1 MEITHNNKKYL
12 IGEMVEPNP
21 INKLQ
26 LFDIITIFEVVEED
40 EHGMC
45 PPILKP
51 IDYFYK
57 DREDIAQLVKERID
71 YITRTTTQHLEYRDM
86 FVSLFHDE
94 EKLTMVFL
102 NDRGETKS
110 ICYDDNFFY
119 VESLLEEYYN
129 MILSSFKGWR
139 DRELDQQDLEELKE
153 YLVAFYKWLDGG
165 NEEEPLD
172 FEVLSEELQELLKGE
187 VNNG

>member
-57 DREDIAQLVKERID
+57 DREDIAQHSFECVWSESSTVLLLHRIWHIFSPD
-71 YITRTTTQHLEYRDM
+71 KSYRHFADLLISGRLKFLE
-86 FVSLFHDE
+86 
-94 EKLTMVFL
+94 
-102 NDRGETKS
+102 G
-110 ICYDDNFFY
+110 C
-119 VESLLEEYYN
+119 
-129 MILSSFKGWR
+129 SS
-139 DRELDQQDLEELKE
+139 
-153 YLVAFYKWLDGG
+153 Y
-165 NEEEPLD
+165 
-172 FEVLSEELQELLKGE
+172 
-187 VNNG
+187 